1 MSNSKTADTNLEEK
15 SFIHYFPIVL
25 VGVLICAVPSAIL
38 NSCCGIFFPVMAE
51 DFGVPVSQISLW
63 RSVDYITGIVA
74 SPFAGIFLAK
84 RNPKVVILAA
94 AVLES
99 LALIG
104 FGAAPELWMIW
115 ILGGVAGITNA
126 VMLGVGVAA
135 IMNMWFRSSTGLVIG
150 LCTAFTGFGGMLF
163 SPIAQMLIDAGGW
176 RFSYMTLGLVSL
188 AVMTIGVCLFMK
200 SRPENHGMLPYG
212 TAKAKAAKLA
222 EGNGSGIEPSVR
234 PSVAR
239 KSLVFWLVILFGF
252 LINTVC
258 NINAYFASYVVWFN
272 QQDVVVAG
280 AVAGAFVTGAE
291 LTAFNSFGNA
301 AGKVGLGLFSD
312 INLRNAIIFICAS
325 GMAGL
330 VLMWQFPNT
339 ALLPLGSV
347 LMGVFIAAVLV
358 ITPMTVRAVFGSGA
372 AYPIV
377 WSNVGMS
384 LGLGG
389 ACGSYIWG
397 FISENFGGY
406 DGVFTV
412 ALICMATLLAIG
424 LIIYGKRNE
433 LPREELTEQDL

>member
-1 MSNSKTADTNLEEK
+1 
-15 SFIHYFPIVL
+15 
-25 VGVLICAVPSAIL
+25 
-38 NSCCGIFFPVMAE
+38 
-51 DFGVPVSQISLW
+51 
-63 RSVDYITGIVA
+63 
-74 SPFAGIFLAK
+74 
-84 RNPKVVILAA
+84 
-94 AVLES
+94 
-99 LALIG
+99 
-104 FGAAPELWMIW
+104 
-115 ILGGVAGITNA
+115 
-126 VMLGVGVAA
+126 
-135 IMNMWFRSSTGLVIG
+135 
-150 LCTAFTGFGGMLF
+150 MLF

-188 AVMTIGVCLFMK
+188 VVMTIGVCLFMK

-272 QQDVVVAG
+272 QQDAVVAG
-280 AVAGAFVTGAE
+280 AIAGAFVTGAE

-358 ITPMTVRAVFGSGA
+358 IMPMTVRAVFGSGA

>member
-1 MSNSKTADTNLEEK
+1 MASKKHDGQALEEK
-15 SFIHYFPIVL
+15 SLIHYVPIII

-38 NSCCGIFFPVMAE
+38 NSCAGIYYPVMAD

-63 RSVDYITGIVA
+63 RTFDYITGIVA
-74 SPFAGIFLAK
+74 SPIAGVFLAK
-84 RNPKVVILAA
+84 RNPKLTILLAA
-94 AVLES
+94 AIES
-99 LALIG
+99 LVFIG
-104 FGAAPELWMIW
+104 FGAAPDLWMIW
-115 ILGGVAGITNA
+115 VLGAIAGVTNA
-126 VMLGVGVAA
+126 VMLGVGIAA
-135 IMNMWFRSSTGLVIG
+135 IINMWFRASTGLVIG

-163 SPIAQMLIDAGGW
+163 SPICQMLIDAGGW

-188 AVMTIGVCLFMK
+188 VVMVLGVCLFMK
-200 SRPENHGMLPYG
+200 SRPEAHGMLPYG
-212 TAKAKAAKLA
+212 TAKAKAAKQHEA
-222 EGNGSGIEPSVR
+222 TEIEPSVR
-234 PSVAR
+234 PNVAR

-272 QQDVVVAG
+272 QQDMVVAG

-301 AGKVGLGLFSD
+301 VGKVGLGLFSD
-312 INLRNAIIFICAS
+312 VNLRNAIIVLCIS

-330 VLMWQFPNT
+330 LLMWQFPNT
-339 ALLPLGSV
+339 FLLPVGGV

-358 ITPMTVRAVFGSGA
+358 IMPMTVRAAFGTGA
-372 AYPIV
+372 SYPII

-397 FISENFGGY
+397 FISENFGGF

-412 ALICMATLLAIG
+412 ALGCMVVLLVVG
-424 LIIYGKRNE
+424 LVVYKNRNT
-433 LPREELTEQDL
+433 LPREELTEADL

>member
-38 NSCCGIFFPVMAE
+38 NSCCGIFFPVMAQ

-63 RSVDYITGIVA
+63 RSIDYITGIVA

-84 RNPKVVILAA
+84 RNPKVVILTA

-115 ILGGVAGITNA
+115 ILGGIAGITNA

-135 IMNMWFRSSTGLVIG
+135 IMNMWFRSNTGLIIG

-176 RFSYMTLGLVSL
+176 RFSYMTLGLISL
-188 AVMTIGVCLFMK
+188 VVMTIGVCLFMK
-200 SRPENHGMLPYG
+200 SRPEGHGMLPYG
-212 TAKAKAAKLA
+212 TAKAIAAKKA
-222 EGNGSGIEPSVR
+222 ESNESEIEPSVR
-234 PSVAR
+234 PSIAR

-258 NINAYFASYVVWFN
+258 NINAYLASYVVWFN
-272 QQDVVVAG
+272 QQDLVVTG

-312 INLRNAIIFICAS
+312 INLRNALI
-325 GMAGL
+325 
-330 VLMWQFPNT
+330 
-339 ALLPLGSV
+339 
-347 LMGVFIAAVLV
+347 FIAAVLV
-358 ITPMTVRAVFGSGA
+358 VMPMTVRAVFGSGA
-372 AYPIV
+372 AYPII
-377 WSNVGMS
+377 WSNIGMS

-412 ALICMATLLAIG
+412 ALICMALLLVIG
-424 LIIYGKRNE
+424 LVVYSKRNQ